1 MWLSGCAT
9 GASDEGGLRACMP
22 VVEYSWAC
30 LARAAEDLVLLL
42 VGRQSRK
49 CLPIAP

>member
-9 GASDEGGLRACMP
+9 GASDEGGLRACLP
-22 VVEYSWAC
+22 VVEYNRAG
-30 LARAAEDLVLLL
+30 LAREAEDVVLLL
-42 VGRQSRK
+42 VGRQSRR